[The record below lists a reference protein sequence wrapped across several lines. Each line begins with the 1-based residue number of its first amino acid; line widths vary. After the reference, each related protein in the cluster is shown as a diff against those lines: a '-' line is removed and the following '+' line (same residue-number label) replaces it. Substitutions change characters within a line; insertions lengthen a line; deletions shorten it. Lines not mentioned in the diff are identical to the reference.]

1 MSDSEHKALEIHEI
15 TFDAR
20 DPHELAAFWAALLD
34 REIRPGDMPQDD
46 SVLVVPTPGQPGLL
60 FLRVPE
66 GKTAKNRIHFDLW
79 PTSTQRDEQVER
91 ATGLGAA
98 VLDDR
103 RREDGT
109 GWVVF
114 ADPEGNEFCIGR
126 SAAERAAKRPPRLLV
141 SNCVLFGD
149 YCGERHS
156 YSRVTYWLAQAGCL
170 KAQACFLSPGKTVQ
184 VVQAG
189 GEVAQEGGEH
199 RLVAAGGV

>member
-1 MSDSEHKALEIHEI
+1 MSRRRGAKGPDLAAAEAAGLEPVKDQGIGGCIRPASHATTCFAGAMTDGRSRALEIHEI

-20 DPHELAAFWAALLD
+20 DPHALAVFWGALLE

-46 SVLVVPTPGQPGLL
+46 SVLVVPTAGQLGLL

-79 PTSTQRDEQVER
+79 PTSTKRDEQVAR
-91 ATGLGAA
+91 AIDLGAV

-126 SAAERAAKRPPRLLV
+126 SSAERAA
-141 SNCVLFGD
+141 G
-149 YCGERHS
+149 
-156 YSRVTYWLAQAGCL
+156 RVGA
-170 KAQACFLSPGKTVQ
+170 
-184 VVQAG
+184 
-189 GEVAQEGGEH
+189 
-199 RLVAAGGV
+199 

>member
-1 MSDSEHKALEIHEI
+1 MSALTAARGSLVAMTNSDDRVLEIHEI

-20 DPHELAAFWAALLD
+20 DPHALAAFWGALLE

-46 SVLVVPTPGQPGLL
+46 SVLVIPTEGQPGLL

-79 PTSTQRDEQVER
+79 PTRSKRDEQVER
-91 ATGLGAA
+91 AIGLDA
-98 VLDDR
+98 VVLADQ

-126 SAAERAAKRPPRLLV
+126 SAAERAVGAR
-141 SNCVLFGD
+141 
-149 YCGERHS
+149 
-156 YSRVTYWLAQAGCL
+156 
-170 KAQACFLSPGKTVQ
+170 
-184 VVQAG
+184 
-189 GEVAQEGGEH
+189 
-199 RLVAAGGV
+199 

>member
-1 MSDSEHKALEIHEI
+1 MTDTKSAALEIHEI

-20 DPHELAAFWAALLD
+20 DPHALAAFWARLLE

-79 PTSTQRDEQVER
+79 PTSTKRDEQVAR
-91 ATGLGAA
+91 AAALGAT

-103 RREDGT
+103 RQPDGK

-114 ADPEGNEFCIGR
+114 ADPEGNEFCVGR
-126 SAAERAAKRPPRLLV
+126 SAAERQMR
-141 SNCVLFGD
+141 
-149 YCGERHS
+149 
-156 YSRVTYWLAQAGCL
+156 SRTQ
-170 KAQACFLSPGKTVQ
+170 T
-184 VVQAG
+184 
-189 GEVAQEGGEH
+189 
-199 RLVAAGGV
+199 